1 MPLQHYLAG
10 NRYRRGCDL
19 TSSGRERDIEALAVS
34 DSKKEEIMDRRSVV
48 KSAVAGA
55 GAVMMAAGG
64 EAVSVRSA
72 QSAALS
78 PGAEGGS
85 WLQTRDGASLFY
97 NDWGS
102 GKPVVFSH
110 AWGLNADIWE
120 YQLTELSDQ
129 GLRCIAYDRRGH
141 GRSSDPGRGYDYD
154 TLADDLAALIE
165 RLDLTE
171 VTLVGFSMG
180 SGEVARYLSRHGAE
194 RIARI
199 MLVSAVRPKPD
210 GALFPGFIAAL
221 KQDRPAFFAAG
232 VPLFLGSRSAVSPA
246 MSQWVLTQFLRASP
260 KAIIECMRAIS
271 SSDLHADLAAIKLPT
286 LVIHGGNDQVNP
298 LDTTGKLTAQAI
310 PGAEFRVYEDAP
322 HGLVIT
328 HRDRLTGDL
337 MAFVRS

>member
-1 MPLQHYLAG
+1 MTAA
-10 NRYRRGCDL
+10 
-19 TSSGRERDIEALAVS
+19 TASM
-34 DSKKEEIMDRRSVV
+34 KEKTMDRRSVV
-48 KSAVAGA
+48 KSAAVAGA
-55 GAVMMAAGG
+55 SAVMMAAGG
-64 EAVSVRSA
+64 EAAGLRPA
-72 QSAALS
+72 QSAVSS
-78 PGAEGGS
+78 PAAEGGS

-165 RLDLTE
+165 RLDLTD

-199 MLVSAVRPKPD
+199 VLVSAVRPKPD

-221 KQDRPAFFAAG
+221 KQDRPAFFAGG
-232 VPLFLGSRSAVSPA
+232 VPLFLGNQSAVSPA

-271 SSDLHADLAAIKLPT
+271 ASDLHPDLAAIKLPT

-298 LDTTGKLTAQAI
+298 LDKTGKLTAQAI
-310 PGAEFRVYEDAP
+310 PGAELRIYEDAP

-328 HRDRLTGDL
+328 HRDRLTRDL
-337 MAFVRS
+337 LAFVRS